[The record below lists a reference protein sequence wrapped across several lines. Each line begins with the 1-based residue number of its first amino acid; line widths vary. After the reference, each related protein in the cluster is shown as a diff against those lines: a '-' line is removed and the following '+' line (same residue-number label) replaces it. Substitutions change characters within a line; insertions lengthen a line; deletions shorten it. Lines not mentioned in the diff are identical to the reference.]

1 MDGTE
6 EPATKRC
13 KGSEQNEQKLVDG
26 ITDFKKGQRDFT
38 PQSDTAAAIS
48 ADFTSKEKEYTNGVV
63 APTLDTFWILLTLF
77 FVVLCITSPLSRLNI
92 SQVTNVWSDVWK
104 L

>member
-63 APTLDTFWILLTLF
+63 APTLDTFWHCFLSCF
-77 FVVLCITSPLSRLNI
+77 AYLCITSPLSRLST
-92 SQVTNVWSDVWK
+92 SQLTNVWSDVCK

>member
-63 APTLDTFWILLTLF
+63 APTLDTF
-77 FVVLCITSPLSRLNI
+77 
-92 SQVTNVWSDVWK
+92 
-104 L
+104 